1 MAMNGAITGFH
12 HVGISVSDLDRSIA
26 FYRDHFGMDLAC
38 DIIPFA
44 GEPYLRIMALPDPA
58 GRMVV
63 MMKGSLALEL
73 FEFHSPAPARQAQDR
88 PVADHGLT
96 HFGVW
101 VDDIDAVVARLG
113 EAGVRF
119 HSAVIP
125 FESGIRATY
134 GRDPDGNVFE
144 LLEAPAG

>member
-1 MAMNGAITGFH
+1 MSGAITGFH

-26 FYRDHFGMDLAC
+26 FYRDHFGMDQAC

-44 GEPYLRIMALPDPA
+44 GEPYLRIMALPDAA

-63 MMKGSLALEL
+63 MTRGSLALEL
-73 FEFHSPAPARQAQDR
+73 FEFHSPAPARKPEDY

-101 VDDIDAVVARLG
+101 VDDIAAMVARLTK
-113 EAGVRF
+113 AGVRF
-119 HSAVIP
+119 HSEIIP
-125 FESGIRATY
+125 FESGIHATY

-144 LLEAPAG
+144 LLQPPAG